1 MIGYRCVVFIL
12 AMIMASGCSRVQ
24 VSQDYR
30 KTADFSKILSYA
42 WASDVQAKTGDIRV
56 DNPLMDER
64 IRGAVAA
71 NLLDR
76 GLRTAPAGEADVQ
89 ILYNYQIRQK
99 IRSDDT
105 RGGVAVGYGAY
116 SRGGG
121 IVFSTGS
128 DVKSYDEGLLVIDFL
143 RTDDGEL
150 LWRGNATFPVSE
162 HLSPDKITDLIN
174 EAVEKTLAQFPP
186 GISK

>member
-1 MIGYRCVVFIL
+1 MIRYGYVIVAL
-12 AMIMASGCSRVQ
+12 ALITAVGCSRVQ

-30 KTADFSKILSYA
+30 KTADFSNIYSYA
-42 WASDVQAKTGDIRV
+42 WTSDVQEKSGDIRV

-64 IRGAVAA
+64 IRAAVAA
-71 NLLDR
+71 NLSAK
-76 GLRTAPAGEADVQ
+76 GLRAVPAGEADVK

-105 RGGVAVGYGAY
+105 RGGLAVGYGAY

-143 RTDDGEL
+143 HPKDGEL

-162 HLSPDKITDLIN
+162 HSAPEKITDLIN
-174 EAVEKTLAQFPP
+174 EAVEKILAQFPP
-186 GISK
+186 VVSK

>member
-1 MIGYRCVVFIL
+1 
-12 AMIMASGCSRVQ
+12 
-24 VSQDYR
+24 
-30 KTADFSKILSYA
+30 
-42 WASDVQAKTGDIRV
+42 
-56 DNPLMDER
+56 MDER
-64 IRGAVAA
+64 IRGAVTA
-71 NLLDR
+71 NLTGK
-76 GLRTAPAGEADVQ
+76 GLRAAPAGEADVQ

-105 RGGVAVGYGAY
+105 RGGLAVGYGAY

-128 DVKSYDEGLLVIDFL
+128 DVKTYDEGLLVIDFL
-143 RTDDGEL
+143 RPEDGEL
-150 LWRGNATFPVSE
+150 LWRGNATFPASE
-162 HLSPDKITDLIN
+162 HSAPEKITDLIN